1 MPLGEWSWKW
11 QSYPNNVKICST
23 YKHPHLSEAE
33 KELRKS
39 YIALFKIKK
48 ITTMDTSKATEL
60 LDKAFNGG
68 FLIREKN
75 EQG

>member
-1 MPLGEWSWKW
+1 M
-11 QSYPNNVKICST
+11 
-23 YKHPHLSEAE
+23 H
-33 KELRKS
+33 
-39 YIALFKIKK
+39 IALFKIKK
-48 ITTMDTSKATEL
+48 ITTMDISKANEL

>member
-23 YKHPHLSEAE
+23 YKCRYLSETE
-33 KELRKS
+33 KNLREMH
-39 YIALFKIKK
+39 IALFKIKK
-48 ITTMDTSKATEL
+48 ITTMDISKANEL